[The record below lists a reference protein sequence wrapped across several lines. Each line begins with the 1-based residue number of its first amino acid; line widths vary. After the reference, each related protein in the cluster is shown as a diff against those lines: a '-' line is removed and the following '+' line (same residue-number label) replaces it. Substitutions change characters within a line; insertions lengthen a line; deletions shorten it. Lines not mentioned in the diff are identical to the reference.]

1 MKQKPFLI
9 FLGCLVMAG
18 SLCAQQLTFKKG
30 MITDSVAVGDSIPES
45 FSVYLPTRFN
55 GQAAW
60 PVLFVFDIDGKA
72 RQALAMFREAA
83 EKAGFLLAASNDIR
97 DSLSIS
103 DNILITQRMINR
115 VNALFPLQHRRMYS
129 AGRAQGA
136 QLAALIPS
144 FIKEVS
150 GAISLGSGIPNA
162 EILDSRYPFYF
173 LGIVGVRDFNYP
185 DMVDSKEL
193 LDRKDIPNNLFVFD
207 GGEEWPDADLLG
219 TAFELLNIRAMANG
233 SMERDSAMAEGAY
246 RQMMEEAGRLKGSGQ
261 LYMAYNY
268 LEEMRSVFAGIKDV
282 DSIMAELNLIKKD
295 KAFRLQR
302 RNENAQFFRENLKR
316 EEFAYYLEEDIY
328 TYNFDNLGWWVH
340 QMELLEQQ
348 VAGADPA
355 VRNMAQRL
363 KGYLNALIEDYI
375 DQVSIEKPVDE
386 EALMFLWMLK
396 TITAPEEY
404 GNYLKI
410 ISMSAKYEDY
420 GTSLFYLEELL
431 KNGYTDK
438 GKLYELEN
446 TALLRITPEYNEII
460 GNYLKSARYD
470 TIED

>member
-1 MKQKPFLI
+1 
-9 FLGCLVMAG
+9 
-18 SLCAQQLTFKKG
+18 
-30 MITDSVAVGDSIPES
+30 
-45 FSVYLPTRFN
+45 
-55 GQAAW
+55 
-60 PVLFVFDIDGKA
+60 
-72 RQALAMFREAA
+72 
-83 EKAGFLLAASNDIR
+83 
-97 DSLSIS
+97 
-103 DNILITQRMINR
+103 
-115 VNALFPLQHRRMYS
+115 
-129 AGRAQGA
+129 
-136 QLAALIPS
+136 
-144 FIKEVS
+144 
-150 GAISLGSGIPNA
+150 
-162 EILDSRYPFYF
+162 
-173 LGIVGVRDFNYP
+173 
-185 DMVDSKEL
+185 
-193 LDRKDIPNNLFVFD
+193 
-207 GGEEWPDADLLG
+207 
-219 TAFELLNIRAMANG
+219 
-233 SMERDSAMAEGAY
+233 MERDSAMAEGAY

-268 LEEMRSVFAGIKDV
+268 LEEMRSVFAGIKDE